1 MIKQIHVNECNS
13 TQDLLKE
20 QLSTANS
27 SECILVSCEN
37 QTFGRGRGENKWQ
50 ALPGTLCFSINIKPH
65 LVMSFTAIEL
75 AVLVARFFEQRGQT
89 LKLKW
94 PNDLW
99 DSENKKCGGILVQG
113 SHNQLYAGIGI
124 NIHSDNE
131 NFGGVYK
138 DVQKYTKKDLALEVA
153 GFIISN
159 RYEKTNDLKRDWLK
173 RCGHLN
179 HMVTITENEERSEG
193 IFQGLGEYGEA
204 EVCINGQINRFF
216 NGSLRTNN

>member
-20 QLSTANS
+20 QLSGTS
-27 SECILVSCEN
+27 TSDSILVSCEN
-37 QTFGRGRGENKWQ
+37 QTSGRGRGENKWQ
-50 ALPGTLCFSINIKPH
+50 ALPGTLCFSLNIKPH
-65 LVMSFTAIEL
+65 SVMSFTALEL
-75 AVLVARFFEQRGQT
+75 SVLVAKFFEQQGRT

-99 DSENKKCGGILVQG
+99 DSEFKKCGGILVQG
-113 SHNQLYAGIGI
+113 SQNQLYAGIGI
-124 NIHSDNE
+124 NIYSGE
-131 NFGGVYK
+131 KEYGSVYK
-138 DVQKYTKKDLALEVA
+138 TVQEFNKKELAHELA
-153 GFIISN
+153 AFIISN
-159 RYEKTNDLKRDWLK
+159 RYENTNLLKKDWLL

-179 HMVTITENEERSEG
+179 HMVTITENAERSEG

-216 NGSLRTNN
+216 NGSLRTSD